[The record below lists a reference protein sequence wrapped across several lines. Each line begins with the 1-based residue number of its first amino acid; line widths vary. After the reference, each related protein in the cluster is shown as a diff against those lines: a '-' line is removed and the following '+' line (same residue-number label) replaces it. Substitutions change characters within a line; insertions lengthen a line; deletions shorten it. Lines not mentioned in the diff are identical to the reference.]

1 MADANEI
8 RNLVMQVMEKKQK
21 RMMMNDLLK
30 EVQKLDESVDK
41 RSLKKV
47 TTTMIQDQSLSY
59 WSSGSTTYFALPG
72 GGKHAEGE
80 D

>member
-8 RNLVMQVMEKKQK
+8 RDLVLKVMEKKKK
-21 RMMMNDLLK
+21 RMMMKDLFK
-30 EVQKLDESVDK
+30 EILKLDDSVGK
-41 RSLKKV
+41 RELKKV
-47 TTTMIQDQSLSY
+47 TTSMIQDQSLEY

-72 GGKHAEGE
+72 GKHAEGE